1 MPEKE
6 ITDAEAIASLTQS
19 LRART
24 GAAPEAIDRRKEA
37 VFDQDAFRILY
48 DRYAGR
54 GIRYANSIL
63 HDVNDSEDAVQE
75 VFCRLLGPIAQDRV
89 DSGRGG
95 FGALFFSCLRN
106 LCVDLI
112 RKRRTRPLNLPIDSV
127 GQRAARPDS
136 ARSGGLEALAEMKV
150 RVKAAFDALRPNHAE
165 ALRLRVKGGLNY
177 DEIATALDCSR
188 AQVRTWIY
196 RARRSLSEIFLRE
209 GLDVPKSARDRNR
222 RS

>member
-6 ITDAEAIASLTQS
+6 I
-19 LRART
+19 
-24 GAAPEAIDRRKEA
+24 
-37 VFDQDAFRILY
+37 FDDTFRILY

-63 HDVNDSEDAVQE
+63 HDINDSEDAVQD
-75 VFCRLLGPIAQDRV
+75 VFCRLLGPIAQDKV

-95 FGALFFSCLRN
+95 FGALFFSSLRN

-112 RKRRTRPLNLPIDSV
+112 RKRRSRPRGLPLHEV
-127 GQRAARPDS
+127 GERAARPDA
-136 ARSGGLEALAEMKV
+136 ARSGGREALAEMEK
-150 RVKAAFDALRPNHAE
+150 RVKAAFEALRPNHAE
-165 ALRLRVKGGLNY
+165 ALRLRVKGELNY
-177 DEIATALDCSR
+177 DEIAAALDCSR

-209 GLDVPKSARDRNR
+209 GLDVPKTVRERKSR
-222 RS
+222 R